1 MKKNLGS
8 ADKLIRLVL
17 AAAIAVLFFT
27 GVISGTLG
35 IIALVV
41 AAIFLVT
48 PLINFCPLY
57 AALGIST
64 KKKEAV

>member
-8 ADKLIRLVL
+8 TDKAVRLIL
-17 AAAIAVLFFT
+17 AITLAVLFFT
-27 GVISGTLG
+27 GVVSGTLG
-35 IIALVV
+35 VV
-41 AAIFLVT
+41 ALIAAGIFLVT

-64 KKKEAV
+64 KAK

>member
-8 ADKLIRLVL
+8 ADKIIRLV
-17 AAAIAVLFFT
+17 AAIALAALFFT
-27 GVISGTLG
+27 GTISGVLG

-41 AAIFLVT
+41 AAIFLIT

-64 KKKEAV
+64 KKKEAA